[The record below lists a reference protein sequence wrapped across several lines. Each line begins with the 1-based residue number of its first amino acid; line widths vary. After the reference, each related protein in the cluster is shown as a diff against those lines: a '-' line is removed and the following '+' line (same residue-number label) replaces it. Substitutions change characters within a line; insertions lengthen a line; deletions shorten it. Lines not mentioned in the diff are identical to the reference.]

1 MTLPYV
7 SPEVSK
13 VASDIQLCSQRR
25 GLKLIPTLEID
36 SLQLHFR
43 DVIAQPVEALRQF
56 ASFAG
61 LEWNAAIETR
71 AEAAVEAA
79 ALRKKSMGGKV
90 VYQLGAFGLTEA
102 GIQERLDNCE
112 TESFGSSA
120 IREPDMEIRELREQV
135 EGTICAMSS
144 NVTDINLTNLT
155 NRTSIINA
163 TGVIST
169 SGLRSKRIAMSYA

>member
-1 MTLPYV
+1 M
-7 SPEVSK
+7 
-13 VASDIQLCSQRR
+13 
-25 GLKLIPTLEID
+25 G
-36 SLQLHFR
+36 
-43 DVIAQPVEALRQF
+43 IAQPVETLRQF

-112 TESFGSSA
+112 TESFESSA

-155 NRTSIINA
+155 NRTNA
-163 TGVIST
+163 ARPLRLCRFELVIC
-169 SGLRSKRIAMSYA
+169 IACSDSYVSNASRRN